1 MLPKN
6 LFRISFFFC
15 RLLLKLSI
23 FQWSLPIFPTEI
35 DSRYY
40 ISRLF
45 LRDHFFLEFKDFTW
59 NTIMQNLVKQN
70 MFERERLVEDT

>member
-1 MLPKN
+1 MRIETKTKQTEEKKISRRKMLPKN

-45 LRDHFFLEFKDFTW
+45 LRDHFF
-59 NTIMQNLVKQN
+59 
-70 MFERERLVEDT
+70 